1 MDGVHVGVQFARFV
15 QFFQD
20 GEDAACAM
28 HVFHVVVVVVW
39 GGFAD
44 ARYNAAQAVDV
55 GHFEIDAGFVGNGQ
69 QVQNGIGRAA
79 HGDVHGHGV
88 FKRFFGG
95 NAARQHGFVVLLVIA
110 FGDFDNHAAG
120 FEEQFFAA
128 CVGSQIR
135 TVARQ
140 GKAECFGQTVHGV
153 GGKHAGAGA
162 ASWAGVLLDFFDLFV
177 ADVVI
182 SRFDHGVN
190 QVQTAFGLNIG
201 HADNFTGFHRA
212 AGNEDGR
219 NVQAHGGNQHAR
231 GDFVAVGNAHQCV
244 GAVGVDHVFDRVGNQ
259 VAAGQGVEHTAVT
272 HGDTVVNGDGV
283 EFFGN
288 AAGFFDFTGNQLA
301 HIVQVHMA
309 WDELGE
315 GVGNGDNRF
324 AEVGFHDA
332 GCTPQCARACHIA
345 AVGRGFGAVFRHF
358 CSFVLC

>member
-1 MDGVHVGVQFARFV
+1 MQDGV
-15 QFFQD
+15 
-20 GEDAACAM
+20 
-28 HVFHVVVVVVW
+28 
-39 GGFAD
+39 GG
-44 ARYNAAQAVDV
+44 
-55 GHFEIDAGFVGNGQ
+55 
-69 QVQNGIGRAA
+69 AA

-95 NAARQHGFVVLLVIA
+95 DAARQYGFVVLFIIA
-110 FGDFDNHAAG
+110 FGDFDNHTAR

-128 CVGSQIR
+128 CVGSEVG
-135 TVARQ
+135 TVAGQ
-140 GKAECFGQTVHGV
+140 GQAECFGQAVHGV
-153 GGKHAGAGA
+153 GGEHARAGA
-162 ASWAGVLLDFFDLFV
+162 AGRAGVLFDLFDLLV
-177 ADVVI
+177 ADIVVR
-182 SRFDHGVN
+182 RFNHGIN
-190 QVQTAFGLNIG
+190 QVQAAFGLDVC
-201 HADNFTGFHRA
+201 HADDFARFHRA

-219 NVQAHGGNQHAR
+219 DVQTHGGNQHSR
-231 GDFVAVGNAHQCV
+231 SDFVAVGNAHQRV
-244 GAVGVDHVFDRVGNQ
+244 SAVGVDHVFDGVGNQ
-259 VAAGQGVEHTAVT
+259 VAAGQGVEHTAVA

-332 GCTPQCARACHIA
+332 GRTPQCARARHIA